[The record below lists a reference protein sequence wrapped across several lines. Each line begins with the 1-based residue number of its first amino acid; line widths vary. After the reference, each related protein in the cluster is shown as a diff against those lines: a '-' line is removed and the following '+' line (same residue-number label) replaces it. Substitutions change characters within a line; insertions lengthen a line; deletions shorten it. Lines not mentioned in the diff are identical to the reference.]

1 LRTKACTRTEAVRPV
16 NWRTLTGGG
25 LLRRVSATGRQH
37 ETHLVMAERARY
49 NCHGG
54 PDMLH
59 SRRTADTAVLKLLA
73 SLAALGLLACLA
85 AAAMVGVRTLA
96 RSPMLTTSG
105 LLVAGVLAAGL
116 RRLILEIADRRAAED
131 LGASELTTLTF
142 PPEPRVQRTR
152 PAQLR

>member
-1 LRTKACTRTEAVRPV
+1 
-16 NWRTLTGGG
+16 
-25 LLRRVSATGRQH
+25 
-37 ETHLVMAERARY
+37 
-49 NCHGG
+49 
-54 PDMLH
+54 MLH

-96 RSPMLTTSG
+96 RSPMLMTSG

-116 RRLILEIADRRAAED
+116 RRLVLEIADRRAAED